1 MKRRGTKK
9 KHSLRKEEEFIMMK
23 VEAIDIEKM
32 KEMKNDVRAEIQRI
46 DKEIEKLKN
55 EVDLLRSAEDNI
67 CNILNSV
74 TSLEFNLAE
83 IEFMES

>member
-1 MKRRGTKK
+1 
-9 KHSLRKEEEFIMMK
+9 MMK
-23 VEAIDIEKM
+23 VEAVNIEKLN
-32 KEMKNDVRAEIQRI
+32 EMKHDVRAEIQRI

-83 IEFMES
+83 LEIMES

>member
-1 MKRRGTKK
+1 
-9 KHSLRKEEEFIMMK
+9 MMK
-23 VEAIDIEKM
+23 LEAIDIEKM

-83 IEFMES
+83 IELMES